1 MGRKSTR
8 EHKNI
13 YQTSREA
20 LELTREKASDL
31 MKYVSPDRIEKIE
44 SEKSLPQPDEI
55 LAMSE
60 AYNKPELCNYYCS
73 RECPIGIKY
82 VPEAKVKDLSSIVLE
97 VLGNLNTLN
106 KEKERLVEITMDG
119 KISEDEIADFK
130 KIQSELKQIAVS
142 VSSFQLWVN
151 KTLDNIQ
158 E

>member
-8 EHKNI
+8 ENKNI
-13 YQTSREA
+13 YQTSREE
-20 LELTREKASDL
+20 LGLTREKAADL
-31 MKYVSPDRIEKIE
+31 MDFVSPDRIEKIE

-73 RECPIGIKY
+73 HECPIGIKY

-106 KEKERLVEITMDG
+106 KEKDRLVEITMDG
-119 KISEDEIADFK
+119 KITDDEVADFK
-130 KIQSELKQIAVS
+130 KIQAELEQIAIS

-151 KTLDNIQ
+151 KTLDDIS
-158 E
+158 